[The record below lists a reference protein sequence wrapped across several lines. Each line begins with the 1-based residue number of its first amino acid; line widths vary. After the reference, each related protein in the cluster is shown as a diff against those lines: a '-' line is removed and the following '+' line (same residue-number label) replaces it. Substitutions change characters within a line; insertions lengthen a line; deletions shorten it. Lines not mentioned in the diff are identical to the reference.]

1 MAVKSAEPRRSPAP
15 DRRPAP
21 AAIASPSVA
30 AVSQASPIRASQQRL
45 GNQGMQVAIRAR
57 LTADPP
63 TAAPSS
69 GESVRPPATAAASP
83 TRQAAPQVA
92 GATAS
97 PASATATPEA
107 VAPAAAAPTAAAPG
121 STAAREPAPAGAGGQ
136 AAAASAQAATA
147 VPVPVPVDGQTEP
160 PTAAAQSQA
169 LLAPVTAQ
177 IARRA
182 AAQSHHPK
190 PDATVGSAEAA
201 AVHPETAARGEAA
214 HAAVTAVA
222 EVKPGQLEAE
232 RFKQAL
238 RQRVQQAMKSGTEAD
253 SESALKT
260 ETAEA
265 VGSSVRDELGQ
276 QRQTASGPMA
286 EAAASPPQP
295 GQFPQPAAPGLQ
307 APEIGAA
314 PAPVAAPMPPAVAPE
329 QLDTSADRNEVD
341 AKLAEGHLAPAQL
354 AKSSD
359 PTVSRIAEARDAA
372 VQHSEAGAADVRAAD
387 AQSRAAVHAGAGAA
401 IGGGLAG
408 MSLTRGGSIGRVS
421 AQQFA
426 TKLRNEQK
434 RQQITAKLNGIQQKT
449 SAGVEAILNEMEKTA
464 ASLFD
469 AGLKRA
475 IEAFEAERRKL
486 EEKARTA
493 RAAEHST
500 AIGRFF
506 AYYSDLGEEE
516 VEKAIAGARNAFDH
530 VVETT
535 IDVVATFVGLK
546 LAEAKARAMQGR
558 AEADAEVAKLP
569 ADLQGIGREARA
581 QVEGAFEK
589 LDAEIDSRRDA
600 LVEKLSQSYAAAR
613 TDMDARAQAFR
624 DDNKSWWDR
633 VKEAVVGFV
642 KAILKFREMLLSILA
657 KAMGVVDA
665 ILDDPIGFLGN
676 LVAGVRLGFDNFTN
690 NIAAHLKAGLMSWLF
705 GTLASAGIEMP
716 SSFGVKEII
725 GLILQILGLTY
736 ANIRARAVRL
746 LGEPFVA
753 NLEKTA
759 EMFKVLIAEGPAG
772 LWHML
777 VEKLD
782 ALKEQVLGQVREM
795 VISEVIEAGV
805 VWLIGLLN
813 PASAFIK
820 ACKAIYDIVMFFIE
834 RGRQI
839 VELINAILDS
849 LAAIASGN
857 LAKMASGVENA
868 LAKTIPVVIGFLASL
883 LGLGGISE
891 KVKAIIE
898 KIQEPVNKAIDWLIG
913 KAVSLVKAAG
923 QAIGGMFK
931 KKDDKATETPDP
943 AHDAKVEAGL
953 TDIDKEEQNHLEADG
968 KISHQ
973 GAEKTAAQV
982 KKNHPIFKSITVVS
996 REGRWDYDYVASAG
1010 KKKGLIQEEGGT
1022 GPRTGEAPYSDANA
1036 AIAIVELAKYKAASD
1051 VSDAMA
1057 ALGEAGFEKYK
1068 AKYPAYL
1075 ETRKDRNFQ
1084 WPLPYLRMQAS
1095 TSVGKA
1101 GQGEWLKKGIPGA
1114 SPQSFYI
1121 GENHRIPDA
1130 VNSSTIGDVKD
1141 VEYLSFTEQLRDFYT
1156 IAKQEDPY
1164 TGTPVTVLQSDKKT
1178 RVTEKR
1184 EFVLVI
1190 RKKTSKQKET
1200 ELSAPL
1206 RAKLDRIVP
1215 IITHEVEEP

>member
-1 MAVKSAEPRRSPAP
+1 MAIKSAELRRNPAP
-15 DRRPAP
+15 DRQPAP
-21 AAIASPSVA
+21 AAAVARSAAATAQMSPV
-30 AVSQASPIRASQQRL
+30 RALQQRL
-45 GNQGMQVAIRAR
+45 GNQGMLAARSRLAADQSAPPQSSAEGASARA
-57 LTADPP
+57 P
-63 TAAPSS
+63 AP
-69 GESVRPPATAAASP
+69 AAAVKSP
-83 TRQAAPQVA
+83 PEQVMPPQTAPQVTA
-92 GATAS
+92 ATAS
-97 PASATATPEA
+97 PAPATSTLQP
-107 VAPAAAAPTAAAPG
+107 APPSVAAPTAAAPG
-121 STAAREPAPAGAGGQ
+121 STGAVSPGSTAAPPPGSTAARETAPAGAG
-136 AAAASAQAATA
+136 AKAATA
-147 VPVPVPVDGQTEP
+147 APVAGEDQAAPS
-160 PTAAAQSQA
+160 AAAQSQA

-177 IARRA
+177 IAHRA
-182 AAQSHHPK
+182 AAQSHHPRA
-190 PDATVGSAEAA
+190 DTTVGSAEAA
-201 AVHPETAARGEAA
+201 AVHPDTAARGAA
-214 HAAVTAVA
+214 ARAAVTVVA
-222 EVKPGQLEAE
+222 EVKPAQLEAE
-232 RFKQAL
+232 RFKQTL
-238 RQRVQQAMKSGTEAD
+238 RQKVQQAMKSGSEAN

-265 VGSSVRDELGQ
+265 VGSSVRDELSQ

-286 EAAASPPQP
+286 EAAAAPPQP

-341 AKLAEGHLAPAQL
+341 AKLAEGHLTSAQL

-359 PTVSRIAEARDAA
+359 PTVSGIAEARDAA
-372 VQHSEAGAADVRAAD
+372 VQHSAAGAAEVRASD

-408 MSLTRGGSIGRVS
+408 MSLTRGGSIGRAS
-421 AQQFA
+421 AQQLA

-434 RQQITAKLNGIQQKT
+434 RQEITAKLDSIQQKT
-449 SAGVEAILNEMEKTA
+449 SAGVDTILDDMEKTA
-464 ASLFD
+464 TSLFD

-493 RAAEHST
+493 RVAEHST

-535 IDVVATFVGLK
+535 IDAVATFVGLK

-589 LDAEIDSRRDA
+589 LDADIDSRRDA
-600 LVEKLSQSYAAAR
+600 LVEKLSQSYATAR
-613 TDMDARAQAFR
+613 SDMDARAQAFR
-624 DDNKSWWDR
+624 DANKSWWDR
-633 VKEAVVGFV
+633 IKEAVVGFV
-642 KAILKFREMLLSILA
+642 KAILKFRDMLLSILA

-690 NIAAHLKAGLMSWLF
+690 NIAAHLKAGLVSWLF

-759 EMFKVLIAEGPAG
+759 EMFKVLITEGPLG

-782 ALKEQVLGQVREM
+782 ALKEQVLEQVREM

-805 VWLIGLLN
+805 VWLISLLN

-857 LAKMASGVENA
+857 LAKMAASVEGA
-868 LAKTIPVVIGFLASL
+868 LAKTIPIVIGFLASL
-883 LGLGGISE
+883 LGLGDISE
-891 KVKAIIE
+891 KIKAIIA

-913 KAVSLVKAAG
+913 KAVSLAKAAG
-923 QAIGGMFK
+923 QAIGGMFGK
-931 KKDDKATETPDP
+931 KGDKQTATSDP
-943 AHDAKVEAGL
+943 AHDAKVAAGL
-953 TDIDKEEQNHLEADG
+953 AAIAQEDRAQLHDGRISHESAEKVAVRVKSQHPVFKVLRVKDAGDRWNYIYQASPEGEVTGENKEETTDQKLPFKPGQQVLAFVHG
-968 KISHQ
+968 KWELAKVYQ
-973 GAEKTAAQV
+973 AE
-982 KKNHPIFKSITVVS
+982 
-996 REGRWDYDYVASAG
+996 VA
-1010 KKKGLIQEEGGT
+1010 
-1022 GPRTGEAPYSDANA
+1022 GPRTVLWFV
-1036 AIAIVELAKYKAASD
+1036 IASGAETKLRIGLDLQKVLNDYEKGINKVVRPFDPASR
-1051 VSDAMA
+1051 
-1057 ALGEAGFEKYK
+1057 GP
-1068 AKYPAYL
+1068 AKYPHYDHLVDEAAVGPYL
-1075 ETRKDRNFQ
+1075 PSPRTRK
-1084 WPLPYLRMQAS
+1084 
-1095 TSVGKA
+1095 
-1101 GQGEWLKKGIPGA
+1101 
-1114 SPQSFYI
+1114 
-1121 GENHRIPDA
+1121 
-1130 VNSSTIGDVKD
+1130 
-1141 VEYLSFTEQLRDFYT
+1141 
-1156 IAKQEDPY
+1156 
-1164 TGTPVTVLQSDKKT
+1164 
-1178 RVTEKR
+1178 
-1184 EFVLVI
+1184 
-1190 RKKTSKQKET
+1190 
-1200 ELSAPL
+1200 
-1206 RAKLDRIVP
+1206 
-1215 IITHEVEEP
+1215 